1 MFGFHISFR
10 GCNGWL
16 FFLTMDVMT
25 EYEGVVPDD
34 AVAHTNV
41 ETFAGNPEV
50 PLFKKEDNGW
60 KGKHEPS
67 RDHKATFTAPPG
79 KL

>member
-1 MFGFHISFR
+1 
-10 GCNGWL
+10 
-16 FFLTMDVMT
+16 MDVMT

-67 RDHKATFTAPPG
+67 RDHKATFQLRQENCDEKKQSAW
-79 KL
+79 LS